1 MHPFRSGTPREEAL
15 ARAPALAYRSAMSL
29 EMLQRLQP
37 LRSLPLAVQYGAS
50 ALIAFAFFGLRY
62 LLGGLDLDA
71 EQLPLFLIFIPAVV
85 LAAFLFD
92 RGSGY
97 FAVAVSTGLGLYF
110 MLDPRQPFARPGTI
124 DGVRIASFVAIG
136 LLTAAIVQM
145 LRRHAGDLAER
156 AAQLTRISAELERRV
171 AELEAADARKELLL
185 HDVNHRIKNQLQV
198 VAGYIMLGQRDLTD
212 EGAVEVLG
220 SAANRLRVLARVYD
234 RLQLQRETTTVRAR
248 GFIEEMVNDL
258 QPSLI
263 GLRPIV
269 LRAEAEDAEL
279 SSGRAVTIGLMIN
292 ELVTNAVR
300 FAFAE
305 DEPGTILVL
314 FRRCETGLCLDV
326 IDDGKGFRSEAR
338 SGSVG
343 QRMLRALVQQ
353 LHGTVSWAGPPGT
366 RVSVTFPE
374 EPPAQP
380 AG

>member
-1 MHPFRSGTPREEAL
+1 MGPFRIEKPPDETLAPPR
-15 ARAPALAYRSAMSL
+15 RLAYRGAMSI
-29 EMLQRLQP
+29 EMLHRLQP
-37 LRSLPLAVQYGAS
+37 LRSLPLPLQYAAS
-50 ALIAFAFFGLRY
+50 ALLAFAFFGLRY

-110 MLDPRQPFARPGTI
+110 MLDPRQPFVRPGTI
-124 DGVRIASFVAIG
+124 DWVRIVSFVAIG

-145 LRRHAGDLAER
+145 LRRHAGELAGR
-156 AAQLTRISAELERRV
+156 AAQLSRHSAELERRV
-171 AELEAADARKELLL
+171 AEIEAADGQKELLL
-185 HDVNHRIKNQLQV
+185 HDINHRIKNQLQV
-198 VAGYIMLGQRDLTD
+198 VAGYIMLGQRDVAD
-212 EGAVEVLG
+212 EAASEVLG
-220 SAANRLRVLARVYD
+220 TAANRLRVLARVYD
-234 RLQLQRETTTVRAR
+234 RLQLGRDTASVGAR
-248 GFIEEMVNDL
+248 GFIEEMINDL

-263 GLRPIV
+263 GMRPIV

-279 SSGRAVTIGLMIN
+279 SSGRAVTIGLMVN

-300 FAFAE
+300 FAFGE
-305 DEPGTILVL
+305 DEPGNIVVL

-353 LHGTVSWAGPPGT
+353 LDGSIAWSGPPGT
-366 RVSVTFPE
+366 RVGVTFPE
-374 EPPAQP
+374 EPRAQP

>member
-1 MHPFRSGTPREEAL
+1 MHPFRSGTALNEAL
-15 ARAPALAYRSAMSL
+15 APAPALAYRSAMSV

-62 LLGGLDLDA
+62 VLGGLDLDA
-71 EQLPLFLIFIPAVV
+71 QQLPLFLIFIPAVV

-97 FAVAVSTGLGLYF
+97 FAVAVSAALGLYF
-110 MLDPRQPFARPGTI
+110 MLDPRQPFAPPGAI
-124 DGVRIASFVAIG
+124 DGVRLISFVAVG

-145 LRRHAGDLAER
+145 LRRHAGELAER
-156 AAQLTRISAELERRV
+156 SAVLGRHAAELEKRV

-185 HDVNHRIKNQLQV
+185 HDINHRIKNQLQV
-198 VAGYIMLGQRDLTD
+198 VAGYIMLGQRDLAD
-212 EGAVEVLG
+212 EAAVEVLG

-234 RLQLQRETTTVRAR
+234 RLQLGRETASVGAR

-314 FRRCETGLCLDV
+314 FRSCEGGLCLDV

-353 LHGTVSWAGPPGT
+353 LEGTVTWSGPPGT

-374 EPPAQP
+374 EPRAQA

>member
-1 MHPFRSGTPREEAL
+1 MGPFRTGPPDKEAL
-15 ARAPALAYRSAMSL
+15 ARATALAYRGAMSV

-62 LLGGLDLDA
+62 LLGGLDVDA

-97 FAVAVSTGLGLYF
+97 FAVAVSTALGLYF
-110 MLDPRQPFARPGTI
+110 TLDPRQPFARPGAI
-124 DGVRIASFVAIG
+124 DGVRVLSFLAIG

-156 AAQLTRISAELERRV
+156 SAQLGRRAAELEGRV
-171 AELEAADARKELLL
+171 VELDASDARKELLL
-185 HDVNHRIKNQLQV
+185 HDINHRIKNQLQV
-198 VAGYIMLGQRDLTD
+198 VAGYIMLGQRDLAD
-212 EGAVEVLG
+212 EAAVEVLA

-234 RLQLQRETTTVRAR
+234 RLQLGRDNVSVGAR
-248 GFIEEMVNDL
+248 GFVEEMVNDL

-263 GLRPIV
+263 GTRPIV

-305 DEPGTILVL
+305 DEAGTILVI
-314 FRRCETGLCLDV
+314 FQRCAGGLCLEV
-326 IDDGKGFRSEAR
+326 IDDGRGFRSEAR

-353 LHGTVSWAGPPGT
+353 LEGTVSWSGPPGT

-374 EPPAQP
+374 EPRPQP